1 MFRDIRLERLESLS
15 RCACKCLFV
24 LFPFLRPDSSAW
36 NAHLLE
42 IGTFSGLRACGSG
55 PPIWF
60 CHQLCHSE
68 GTYWL
73 ILTHLGGT
81 VFASRIG
88 TSTRYC
94 EDISMIISVEQ
105 ATHLD
110 SSYSHILQPGLL
122 QDLPQFGQMLIQ
134 LAFADVDALNIS
146 SYWMQSWLTH
156 ILGILYIWIFIR
168 ICPKS
173 RLIILLSSFDVNST
187 QECPA
192 RLSD

>member
-68 GTYWL
+68 RTYWL

-94 EDISMIISVEQ
+94 GNISMMDSGEE
-105 ATHLD
+105 ATRLD
-110 SSYSHILQPGLL
+110 SSYCHILQPRLL
-122 QDLPQFGQMLIQ
+122 QDLPQFRQMLIQ
-134 LAFADVDALNIS
+134 LAFA
-146 SYWMQSWLTH
+146 
-156 ILGILYIWIFIR
+156 YIDTLAIR
-168 ICPKS
+168 SC
-173 RLIILLSSFDVNST
+173 
-187 QECPA
+187 
-192 RLSD
+192 